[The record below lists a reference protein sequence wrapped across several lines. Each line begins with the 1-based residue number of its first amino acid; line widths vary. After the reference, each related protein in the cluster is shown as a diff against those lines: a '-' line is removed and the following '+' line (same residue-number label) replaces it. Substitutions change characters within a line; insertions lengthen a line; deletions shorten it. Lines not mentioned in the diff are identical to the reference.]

1 MQKQS
6 SHCSCNVKSHIVDS
20 SFYSSGYTT
29 SEAREI
35 FCDIRRY
42 QRWLDVESALAMAQ
56 AELGLIPVKAA
67 ENIRDNAWIKTLDL
81 NAIREGLKVTS
92 HSLMPLL
99 NALSHVCDKEAG
111 QFIHFGAT
119 TQDIQDTA
127 QILEIRDVL
136 EIIERDLTIVI
147 EQVTTLAEKHM
158 DLVTIG
164 RTHTQHAL
172 PMTMGL
178 KIGVWLDELWR
189 NYERLQELKERL
201 LVSQLFGGV
210 GTMDPFGDKA
220 FELLTLFS
228 EKVGLQ
234 APNIAW
240 HASRDRITE
249 YLVTLAIISGTLAK
263 IADEIRCLARNE
275 IGEMEEPFQ
284 MGKIGSSTMPHKRNP
299 EMCEQVVVLAKL
311 INSNASLG
319 FDGMLNEHERDYR
332 SVRLEWVT
340 ITDSSL
346 FACGQLSLMKDILS
360 DLRIHEDMVKANVNK
375 AAPLISTEAL
385 MFFLGLKIGKQTAH
399 TLIYETSMESIENAQ
414 PFLDILMNRPEM
426 AGHFTREEVQQVM
439 LPQNHIGKS
448 AELTKRTIAYVR
460 ENFVQQNRQMIIK
473 KECPLAAEQ
482 DICCLSLLEA
492 S

>member
-6 SHCSCNVKSHIVDS
+6 SPCGCNVKSSIVDS

-29 SEAREI
+29 PEAREI

-56 AELGLIPVKAA
+56 GELGLIPLKAA
-67 ENIRDNAWIKTLDL
+67 ENIRDNARIKTLDL

-99 NALSHVCDKEAG
+99 NALNHVCDKEAG

-136 EIIERDLTIVI
+136 SIIERDLSIVI
-147 EQVTTLAEKHM
+147 EQVMALATKHM
-158 DLVTIG
+158 NLVTIG

-189 NYERLQELKERL
+189 NYERLIEMKDRL

-210 GTMDPFGDKA
+210 GTMDPFGEKA

-228 EKVGLQ
+228 EKVGLH

-249 YLVTLAIISGTLAK
+249 YLITLAIISGTLAK

-299 EMCEQVVVLAKL
+299 EMCEQVVVLSKL

-319 FDGMLNEHERDYR
+319 FEGMLNEHERDYR

-360 DLRIHEDMVKANVNK
+360 DLRIHDVMVEENVGK

-399 TLIYETSMESIENAQ
+399 TLIYETSMQSIENAE

-426 AGHFTREEVQQVM
+426 AGHFTREEIEQVM
-439 LPQNHIGKS
+439 LPKNHIGMS
-448 AELTKRTIAYVR
+448 VELTKRTIAYVKDKLA
-460 ENFVQQNRQMIIK
+460 QQDSQILIQK
-473 KECPLAAEQ
+473 ACPLTA
-482 DICCLSLLEA
+482 DHNMCCQSLLEI

>member
-6 SHCSCNVKSHIVDS
+6 SPCSCNISSHIVDS
-20 SFYSSGYTT
+20 GFYSSGYTT
-29 SEAREI
+29 PEAREI
-35 FCDIRRY
+35 FCDLRRY
-42 QRWLDVESALAMAQ
+42 QRWLDVEAALAMAQ
-56 AELGLIPVKAA
+56 AELGLIPVPAA
-67 ENIRDNAWIKTLDL
+67 ENIRDNARIMTLDL
-81 NAIREGLKVTS
+81 NAIRAGLKVTS

-99 NALSHVCDKEAG
+99 DALSHVCNKEAG

-127 QILEIRDVL
+127 QILEIQDVF

-147 EQVTTLAEKHM
+147 EQVAVLAEKHM
-158 DLVTIG
+158 NLVTIG

-220 FELLTLFS
+220 FELLDLFS

-234 APNIAW
+234 APNVAW

-360 DLRIHEDMVKANVNK
+360 DLRIHEDKVEKNVNM

-385 MFFLGLKIGKQTAH
+385 MFFLGLKIGKQIAH
-399 TLIYETSMESIENAQ
+399 TLIYETSMESIENAE

-426 AGHFTREEVQQVM
+426 ADHFTREEVQQVM
-439 LPQNHIGKS
+439 LPKNHIGMSEK
-448 AELTKRTIAYVR
+448 LTKRTIDYVR
-460 ENFVQQNRQMIIK
+460 GKLAEQNKHGGVK
-473 KECPLAAEQ
+473 KVCPLMSKNG
-482 DICCLSLLEA
+482 ICCQSLSET

>member
-1 MQKQS
+1 MPNKTS
-6 SHCSCNVKSHIVDS
+6 SCTCNVSSHIVDS
-20 SFYSSGYTT
+20 GFYSSGYTT
-29 SEAREI
+29 REAREI
-35 FCDIRRY
+35 FCDILRY

-56 AELGLIPVKAA
+56 AELGLIPIKAA
-67 ENIRDNAWIKTLDL
+67 ENIRDNAWIKTLNL
-81 NAIREGLKVTS
+81 STIKEGLKVTS

-99 NALSHVCDKEAG
+99 DALRDVCDKEAG

-127 QILEIRDVL
+127 QILEIQDIL
-136 EIIERDLTIVI
+136 IITERDLGIII
-147 EQVTTLAEKHM
+147 EQVMALAEKHM

-189 NYERLQELKERL
+189 NYERLQELKSRV

-210 GTMDPFGDKA
+210 GTMDPFGEKA
-220 FELLTLFS
+220 FELLNLFS
-228 EKVGLQ
+228 EKIGLSP
-234 APNIAW
+234 PNIAW

-249 YLVTLAIISGTLAK
+249 FLTTLAMISGTLAK

-311 INSNASLG
+311 INANATLG
-319 FDGMLNEHERDYR
+319 FDGMINEHERDYR

-340 ITDSSL
+340 ITDTSL
-346 FACGQLSLMKDILS
+346 FVCGQLSLMKEILS
-360 DLRIHEDMVKANVNK
+360 DLRIHEDRVIENVNQ

-399 TLIYETSMESIENAQ
+399 TLIYEISMQAIEQNM
-414 PFLDILMNRPEM
+414 PFLDLLMDRPEM
-426 AGHFTREEVQQVM
+426 GNHFTREEVQEVM
-439 LPQNHIGKS
+439 LPANHIGKS
-448 AELTKRTIAYVR
+448 QELTKRTIAYVKTEFAKQSR
-460 ENFVQQNRQMIIK
+460 PADTSK
-473 KECPLAAEQ
+473 LCPLLSEQ
-482 DICCLSLLEA
+482 DICCKSLLA
-492 S
+492 N

>member
-1 MQKQS
+1 MQKQLS
-6 SHCSCNVKSHIVDS
+6 PCSCNVSSHIVDS
-20 SFYSSGYTT
+20 GFYSSGYTT
-29 SEAREI
+29 PEAREI
-35 FCDIRRY
+35 FCDLRRY
-42 QRWLDVESALAMAQ
+42 QRWLDVEAALAMAQ
-56 AELGLIPVKAA
+56 AELGLIPVNAA
-67 ENIRDNAWIKTLDL
+67 ENIRDNARITTLDL

-99 NALSHVCDKEAG
+99 NALNNVCDREAG

-127 QILEIRDVL
+127 QILEVQDVF

-147 EQVTTLAEKHM
+147 EQVMALAEKHIS
-158 DLVTIG
+158 LVTIG

-189 NYERLQELKERL
+189 NYERLQELKKRL

-234 APNIAW
+234 PPNLAW

-249 YLVTLAIISGTLAK
+249 YLVTLAMISGTLAK

-340 ITDSSL
+340 ITDCSL
-346 FACGQLSLMKDILS
+346 FACGQISLMKDILS
-360 DLRIHEDMVKANVNK
+360 DLRIHEDKVEENVNQ

-385 MFFLGLKIGKQTAH
+385 MFFLGLKIGKQIAH
-399 TLIYETSMESIENAQ
+399 TLIYETSMESIENAE
-414 PFLDILMNRPEM
+414 PFLDILMSRPEM
-426 AGHFTREEVQQVM
+426 AGHFTREEVEQVM
-439 LPQNHIGKS
+439 LPKNHIGMSEK
-448 AELTKRTIAYVR
+448 LTKRTIDYVR
-460 ENFVQQNRQMIIK
+460 EKLAAQNKQISIK
-473 KECPLAAEQ
+473 KFCPLMSEKN
-482 DICCLSLLEA
+482 ICCKSLIDE

>member
-1 MQKQS
+1 MSDCKF
-6 SHCSCNVKSHIVDS
+6 CCHIVDS
-20 SFYSSGYTT
+20 GFYSSGYTT
-29 SEAREI
+29 TEAREI
-35 FCDIRRY
+35 FCDIYRY
-42 QRWLDVESALAMAQ
+42 QRWLDVESALAMAE
-56 AELGLIPVKAA
+56 AELGIIPASAA
-67 ENIRDNAWIKTLDL
+67 ENIRDNAKICTLDL
-81 NAIREGLKVTS
+81 DAIRQGLKVTS

-99 NALSHVCDKEAG
+99 AALSKVCTKEAA

-136 EIIERDLTIVI
+136 SLVERDLKIII
-147 EQVTTLAEKHM
+147 EKIMSLAEKYE

-178 KIGVWLDELWR
+178 KMAVWLDELWR
-189 NYERLQELKERL
+189 NLERLEGVKKRT

-210 GTMDPFGDKA
+210 GTMDSFGDKA
-220 FELLTLFS
+220 FALLENFS
-228 EKVGLQ
+228 TRLGLEP
-234 APNIAW
+234 PNVAW

-249 YLVTLAIISGTLAK
+249 YLSTLAMISGTLAK

-299 EMCEQVVVLAKL
+299 EMCEQVVVLSKL

-319 FDGMLNEHERDYR
+319 FEGLLNEHERDYR

-340 ITDSSL
+340 ITDTSL
-346 FACGQLSLMKDILS
+346 FTCGLLALMKNILD
-360 DLRIHEDMVKANVNK
+360 DLRIHEDKVRENVDT

-385 MFFLGLKIGKQTAH
+385 MFFLGKTIGKQTAH
-399 TLIYETSMESIENAQ
+399 TLIYETSMEAVDTGK
-414 PFLDILMNRPEM
+414 PLLDLLMNRPEISRN
-426 AGHFTREEVQQVM
+426 FRREEIEQTI
-439 LPQNHIGKS
+439 LPENHIGMS
-448 AELTKRTIAYVR
+448 QSLTQRTIDYVKDR
-460 ENFVQQNRQMIIK
+460 LQQRPLTLQTAEK
-473 KECPLAAEQ
+473 RCPLATENGT
-482 DICCLSLLEA
+482 CCK
-492 S
+492 